1 MTKPMREVCL
11 GLAVLLYATTGF
23 GTAWRYQRLEMRRA
37 YDAYTGSLERS
48 ADKDDVWRQSY
59 VVVIPLL
66 PGLALVDSGYSV
78 APLAGY
84 SSVKI
89 VVWYVLGTFE
99 LVPLSWSVS

>member
-1 MTKPMREVCL
+1 
-11 GLAVLLYATTGF
+11 
-23 GTAWRYQRLEMRRA
+23 MRRA
-37 YDAYTGSLERS
+37 YDGYTRSLGAS

-84 SSVKI
+84 SSLKV

>member
-1 MTKPMREVCL
+1 
-11 GLAVLLYATTGF
+11 
-23 GTAWRYQRLEMRRA
+23 MRRA
-37 YDAYTGSLERS
+37 HDAYTRSLKNV

-59 VVVIPLL
+59 VLVIPLL
-66 PGLALVDSGYSV
+66 PGLAFVDSGYSV

-84 SSVKI
+84 SSQKI